1 MAAEVQHSSQ
11 DHKAIVREEFTRQ
24 ADAYAAAAVIT
35 SEARLERLIAAIRP
49 DREARALEVATG
61 PGYVAMALAKH
72 CREVLGIDLT
82 EAPLRIAERTRA
94 ARGLNNVRFEQGDAE
109 TLPDSQFDIVT
120 CRFAFH
126 HFEDAER
133 VLGGMQRVCR
143 EGGTIAVEDLYASEV
158 PARAAY
164 WNAIERLRDHSHTR
178 ALALSELIAMFA
190 RAGIDVER
198 LYSDEITSEVEPW
211 LASSQT
217 GAADAQE
224 VRARL
229 TRDMNEDLSGI
240 RPSVRDGKLCFI
252 QRTVALIGRKL
263 PR

>member
-49 DREARALEVATG
+49 GRDARALEVATG
-61 PGYVAMALAKH
+61 PGYVAMALANH

-82 EAPLRIAERTRA
+82 EAPLRIAERTRV

-109 TLPDSQFDIVT
+109 TLPDAQFDIVT

-126 HFEDAER
+126 HFEDPER

-143 EGGTIAVEDLYASEV
+143 NGGTIAVEDLYASEV

-198 LYSDEITSEVEPW
+198 LYSDEITSDVEPW

-217 GAADAQE
+217 SAEDAQE

-240 RPSVRDGKLCFI
+240 QPFVRDGRLYFT
-252 QRTVALIGRKL
+252 QRTVALVGRKL